1 MIPAARAALESVGG
15 VTLLLTEQ
23 RGDEVRC
30 TRDALAAGATTI
42 AVLGGDGTISQVGC
56 ELIRAQ
62 SDVPMAILGA
72 GTGNDFAKS
81 VGAPI
86 HDYRAMAH
94 LVAQSKS
101 RRVDAGRV
109 EDNYFLNSCGF
120 GLDAHVVELMEQPR
134 RWRGKSAYTAI
145 ALQQL
150 FQYPGFSARVSAP
163 AAPELQTFDGNWLT
177 IVFANGSWFG
187 GTYRI
192 APEASIADGALD
204 AIFISDAPTLRR
216 AIVFARALAARH
228 IGQRE
233 VAVQRNTEWMLEFP
247 SSPVYQTD
255 GELRKAS
262 DKVLRVEI
270 VPSALRVVSAV

>member
-1 MIPAARAALESVGG
+1 MERIGG
-15 VTLLLTEQ
+15 ATLLLTEQ
-23 RGDEVRC
+23 RGDEARC
-30 TRDALAAGATTI
+30 THDALNAGATTI

-86 HDYRAMAH
+86 HDYPAMAD
-94 LVAQSKS
+94 LIARGKS
-101 RRVDAGRV
+101 RRVDAGKI
-109 EDNYFLNSCGF
+109 EENYFLNSGGF
-120 GLDAHVVELMEQPR
+120 GFDAHVVELMERPR
-134 RWRGKSAYTAI
+134 RWRGKSVYTAV

-150 FQYPGFSARVSAP
+150 FQYRGFSARISAREDS
-163 AAPELQTFDGNWLT
+163 ASRTLDGKWLT

-187 GTYRI
+187 GAYRI

-204 AIFISDAPTLRR
+204 AIFISDAPTHRR
-216 AIVFARALAARH
+216 AIVFARALGARH

-233 VAVQRNTEWMLEFP
+233 VGVQRNTEWTLEFP
-247 SSPVYQTD
+247 SPPVYQTD
-255 GELRKAS
+255 GELRRANE
-262 DKVLRVEI
+262 KVVRVEI